1 MGRLNGKVAIISG
14 AARGIGRA
22 IAETF
27 AAEGASVLAGD
38 VVTPSA
44 PSAGVDR
51 MDMDVTREDA
61 WRRVVERAEADYG
74 RLDVLVNNAGISEYE
89 AIHDVTMGSWRR
101 IVAVNQTGVWL
112 GMRAAVPAMRRCG
125 GGSIINVSSILGAAA
140 IPGEHVYHATKGA
153 VLSMTRNAAV
163 TYARANIRAN
173 AILPG
178 WIRTPMTEAQEPALN
193 EAFIAST
200 PMAKGG
206 EPEDV
211 ANGAL
216 FLASDDSRYVTGV
229 ELPVDGGYLAQ
240 AAPLTSPVTAGTGGP
255 R

>member
-1 MGRLNGKVAIISG
+1 MGRLTGKVAIISG
-14 AARGIGRA
+14 AARGIGQSV
-22 IAETF
+22 AETF
-27 AAEGASVLAGD
+27 HAEGATVLAGD
-38 VVTPSA
+38 ILPPSS
-44 PSAGVDR
+44 PSDGVDWTEL
-51 MDMDVTREDA
+51 DVAQEDA
-61 WRRVVERAEADYG
+61 WRTVVDRVEADYG

-89 AIHDVTMGSWRR
+89 AIHDVTMSSWRR

-112 GMRAAVPAMRRCG
+112 GMRAAVPAMRRSG
-125 GGSIINVSSILGAAA
+125 GGSIINMSSILGAAA

-163 TYARANIRAN
+163 TYARENIRVN

-193 EAFIAST
+193 EAFVACT
-200 PMAKGG
+200 PMARGG

-216 FLASDDSRYVTGV
+216 FLASDDSRYVTGI

-240 AAPLTSPVTAGTGGP
+240 AAPLRRPAVAETGGQQ
-255 R
+255 